1 RLESSPSIASS
12 LFVFPQRLQGFALST
27 LRSQSRSLLS
37 SKKLSE
43 SEQTLQIEE
52 LGSMSKEGK
61 LLTGKEVPFI
71 SSDAIKWTEVSVE
84 PRCVAGSG
92 SSSTVAPPTEDAGS
106 CCVLW
111 SPPTYLVWRIHKD
124 RPNALELLEFCAQ
137 EQLPRV
143 GLRIIF
149 REDLSPFAYIFENVR
164 RTPRYPYMLY
174 ALSVSGVAYCFQLR
188 NVSEYT
194 PSLGFSPDEM
204 LFFEIQNSFGPITAI
219 AATSGCLVVGRED
232 GSVSC
237 FQLGLLDSNAPG
249 FMHHLR
255 DDAALTRLWSFVSR
269 GRSIG
274 SIKDVRISDV
284 QNKKLVFVLHS
295 DSNLQVW
302 DLFGRE
308 KILSHYLHVPGTIA
322 ARMWVGEFSHDS
334 NAISLAV
341 MHKQTLEVN
350 VEGIYTYVAD
360 LKLGDSISLL
370 LNTSDLFIPL
380 TERELVDVRLT
391 SDKVW
396 VLKEDG
402 LFGQDLCGPNRNM
415 GWQFYALHEEFV
427 ADQLFQTSKHSLDLL
442 FEITG
447 SIFCNAKAQMLAFI
461 SSIFLHR
468 LLHLGLQNTGVLRAT
483 LADYNKQWT
492 DSEFH
497 GLSVEDLRRKILS
510 LIEQEALSGST
521 FSIFKCW
528 SELCMRYFKLWCKRN
543 KPHGLLVDSLSGS
556 IGLIRKDSF
565 SLFRCLEDI
574 ELLVH
579 GAFNDFDDLKSGL
592 VISGDSD
599 EKRILVEVLLCCRIF
614 GQHFGSE
621 VASLFY
627 QSAMSFSMISVED
640 LVHHLLKGLRSGCNY
655 SLAKVDASEQGI
667 DLVHQNLNAAHKE
680 LRGFS
685 VDMLV
690 SLHGLCSKAN
700 GWDKILHAIEY
711 YLNYLVPSMSE
722 QSSESGK
729 TLNVITSVV
738 IQATPQIAG
747 AMFECALEIM
757 LFLNYLISFNGQICM
772 PDADVIKVKLELI
785 PMVHG
790 IIVKWLLIYIFSTTP
805 AQSLAEENF
814 SLQLSSLQIDG
825 NTSKPRWM
833 EKINVMN
840 FTLDYVLILNAN
852 IYSPNWKSQY
862 SSCLPS
868 PWNLTSMVK
877 NFISWRI
884 RGPSGKGVSHAFGH
898 LTELALVLLRHG
910 QYNAVE
916 ILLKIVIEHLKNENH
931 CNSIQSEDGG
941 WCLLHHLLGCS
952 LIAQTQGRS
961 KNKEKINEA
970 VRCFFRAS
978 SGENVADVL
987 QRLPSEGWPQ
997 LAAAVTGSNAV
1008 WRLNYYQW
1016 VMQLFELYN
1025 TSEAAYDF
1033 ALAALEQVDEA
1044 MPHDSCGTNEI
1055 TDESASAVRG
1065 RLWANIFKF
1074 TLDLGRY
1081 YDAYCAIISNPDEES
1096 KCICL
1101 RRFIIVLCERGATK
1115 ILCDGELP
1123 FVGLTEKMERELA
1136 CKAACSDILLKPNF
1150 YKLLYAYE
1158 MQQQNWRKAASYI
1171 YLYSAKLVTEAANS
1185 PSLALQERL
1194 NGISAAIN
1202 ALHLVHP
1209 TCAWIDLQISGS
1221 LFLNESNPSKT
1232 LKIDEEQSSS
1242 SGVQALTHQ
1251 SFVDIKRLENE
1262 FVLASAEYLLL
1273 SANVPWIPTGNKTL
1287 PSDLVNLLVKKN
1299 LYDMAFTIILRFWKG
1314 SGQKRELERVFSAM
1328 SLKCCNAEA
1337 SSPLSGSNGFLLKS
1351 SVDDPTMGGAFD
1363 TNGLTKH
1370 PISNTLWEMLEVY
1383 LDKYKALHAR
1393 LPAVVAD
1400 TLLGS
1405 DRQIELPRWLVNMF
1419 KGMPQERT
1427 LGMTSQDCDVAS
1439 LFRLYVDYGRY
1450 KEAADLLVEYIDAY
1464 ESTRPVDLI
1473 HRKRPF
1479 AAWFPYTAIERL
1491 WCKLEESIHSGH
1503 MVQQS
1508 EKLKNILLGALRSH
1522 LQLLKKDSEDALSS
1536 VMG

>member
-1 RLESSPSIASS
+1 MCRTRSWFLCFTLIA
-12 LFVFPQRLQGFALST
+12 
-27 LRSQSRSLLS
+27 
-37 SKKLSE
+37 
-43 SEQTLQIEE
+43 
-52 LGSMSKEGK
+52 
-61 LLTGKEVPFI
+61 
-71 SSDAIKWTEVSVE
+71 
-84 PRCVAGSG
+84 
-92 SSSTVAPPTEDAGS
+92 
-106 CCVLW
+106 
-111 SPPTYLVWRIHKD
+111 TYK
-124 RPNALELLEFCAQ
+124 F
-137 EQLPRV
+137 
-143 GLRIIF
+143 GIF
-149 REDLSPFAYIFENVR
+149 
-164 RTPRYPYMLY
+164 
-174 ALSVSGVAYCFQLR
+174 
-188 NVSEYT
+188 
-194 PSLGFSPDEM
+194 
-204 LFFEIQNSFGPITAI
+204 
-219 AATSGCLVVGRED
+219 
-232 GSVSC
+232 
-237 FQLGLLDSNAPG
+237 
-249 FMHHLR
+249 
-255 DDAALTRLWSFVSR
+255 
-269 GRSIG
+269 
-274 SIKDVRISDV
+274 
-284 QNKKLVFVLHS
+284 
-295 DSNLQVW
+295 
-302 DLFGRE
+302 FGRE

-334 NAISLAV
+334 NAIPLAV
-341 MHKQTLEVN
+341 MHKKTLEVS

-360 LKLGDSISLL
+360 LKLGGSMSLL
-370 LNTSDLFIPL
+370 LNTSEPFIPL

-391 SDKVW
+391 SDKIW

-402 LFGQDLCGPNRNM
+402 LLGQDLFGPNRKM

-442 FEITG
+442 FQIAA
-447 SIFCNAKAQMLAFI
+447 SIFSNAKAQMLAFI

-468 LLHLGLQNTGVLRAT
+468 LLHPGVQNTGVLRAT
-483 LADYNKQWT
+483 LTDYKKQWT

-497 GLSVEDLRRKILS
+497 GLSVEDLRREILS
-510 LIEQEALSGST
+510 LIEQEALSGSI

-528 SELCMRYFKLWCKRN
+528 SKLCVRYFKLWCKRN

-592 VISGDSD
+592 VICGDSD
-599 EKRILVEVLLCCRIF
+599 EKRILAEVLLCCRIF
-614 GQHFGSE
+614 SQHFGSE
-621 VASLFY
+621 VAFLFY
-627 QSAMSFSMISVED
+627 QSAISFSMISIED
-640 LVHHLLKGLRSGCNY
+640 LVLHLLKGLRSGCNY
-655 SLAKVDASEQGI
+655 SLAKLDASEQGI
-667 DLVHQNLNAAHKE
+667 DLVHQNLNAAQKE

-700 GWDKILHAIEY
+700 GWHKILHAIEY

-729 TLNVITSVV
+729 IINVIASVV
-738 IQATPQIAG
+738 VQATPQIAG
-747 AMFECALEIM
+747 AMFEFALEIM
-757 LFLNYLISFNGQICM
+757 LFLNYLISINGQICM

-785 PMVHG
+785 PMVHE
-790 IIVKWLLIYIFSTTP
+790 IIVEWLLIYIFSTTP

-814 SLQLSSLQIDG
+814 SLQFSSLEIDG
-825 NTSKPRWM
+825 NTSKPEWM

-840 FTLDYVLILNAN
+840 VTLDYVLILNAK

-877 NFISWRI
+877 NFISWTI
-884 RGPSGKGVSHAFGH
+884 RGPSGKGFSYAFGH

-916 ILLKIVIEHLKNENH
+916 LGRLLFVLFN
-931 CNSIQSEDGG
+931 QS
-941 WCLLHHLLGCS
+941 
-952 LIAQTQGRS
+952 
-961 KNKEKINEA
+961 
-970 VRCFFRAS
+970 F
-978 SGENVADVL
+978 
-987 QRLPSEGWPQ
+987 
-997 LAAAVTGSNAV
+997 LAAAATGSDAL

-1055 TDESASAVRG
+1055 TDESASAVKG

-1123 FVGLTEKMERELA
+1123 FVGLTEKVERELA

-1158 MQQQNWRKAASYI
+1158 MRQQNWRKAASYI
-1171 YLYSAKLVTEAANS
+1171 YLNSAKLVTEAANS

-1202 ALHLVHP
+1202 ALHL
-1209 TCAWIDLQISGS
+1209 
-1221 LFLNESNPSKT
+1221 
-1232 LKIDEEQSSS
+1232 
-1242 SGVQALTHQ
+1242 
-1251 SFVDIKRLENE
+1251 RLEDE

-1273 SANVPWIPTGNKTL
+1273 SANVPWIPTVVINILLSGDKTL
-1287 PSDLVNLLVKKN
+1287 PSDLVDLLVKKN

-1328 SLKCCNAEA
+1328 SLKCCNTEA

-1351 SVDDPTMGGAFD
+1351 SVDDPTMSGAFD
-1363 TNGLTKH
+1363 TNALTKH
-1370 PISNTLWEMLEVY
+1370 RISNTLWEMLEVY
-1383 LDKYKALHAR
+1383 LEKYKALHAR

-1419 KGMPQERT
+1419 KGTQQERT
-1427 LGMTSQDCDVAS
+1427 FGMTGQDCDAAS

-1464 ESTRPVDLI
+1464 ASTL
-1473 HRKRPF
+1473 KR
-1479 AAWFPYTAIERL
+1479 
-1491 WCKLEESIHSGH
+1491 
-1503 MVQQS
+1503 
-1508 EKLKNILLGALRSH
+1508 
-1522 LQLLKKDSEDALSS
+1522 DSEDALSS
-1536 VMG
+1536 AMG